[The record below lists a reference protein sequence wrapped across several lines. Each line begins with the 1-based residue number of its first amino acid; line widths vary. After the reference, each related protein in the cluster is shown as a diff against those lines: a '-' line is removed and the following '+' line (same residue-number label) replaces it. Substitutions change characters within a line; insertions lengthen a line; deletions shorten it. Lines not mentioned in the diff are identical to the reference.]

1 MSVHC
6 WMNVSPTP
14 VDDNDEH
21 APAGVQ
27 VLLHA
32 KDGDSMIKQIDH
44 RLAAIGART
53 EDPIKDTRG
62 GNQEFELLE
71 INPHREHAEEVTQEV
86 GLIVRLYPCTAEG
99 VNHDRGGA
107 DEPRGE

>member
-6 WMNVSPTP
+6 WMNVSPAT
-14 VDDNDEH
+14 VDDYDEH
-21 APAGVQ
+21 APVGVQ

-32 KDGDSMIKQIDH
+32 KDSDSMVKQVDH
-44 RLAAIGART
+44 RLAAFGART
-53 EDPIKDTRG
+53 ADPIKDTRG
-62 GNQEFELLE
+62 ENQEFELLE
-71 INPHREHAEEVTQEV
+71 IEDKNRAPANRLPV
-86 GLIVRLYPCTAEG
+86 GLIVRLFPCTAEG